1 VFESVL
7 RLRPVAESFDR
18 YMEWTERHRKQLS
31 FAQPAPF
38 RRLMYF
44 AWRRPLAG
52 TVAQGVC
59 FGVGMFPIAL
69 LLTWSLQAAWQL
81 SVAVAVLFVIGL
93 YPSNRWKHNRPPERF
108 LLESHD
114 RH

>member
-1 VFESVL
+1 MDRTAQKATLICPTRTVPTVDVL
-7 RLRPVAESFDR
+7 RVEEA
-18 YMEWTERHRKQLS
+18 
-31 FAQPAPF
+31 
-38 RRLMYF
+38 
-44 AWRRPLAG
+44 LAG

-93 YPSNRWKHNRPPERF
+93 YPSNRWKHNRPERF